1 MRDLIKGRLAR
12 LGNRAKYIIQPAVNA
27 ERLKVHAS
35 RDVIY
40 DFVCQAIMAIPVRK
54 TVELYGIDLVIVC
67 LVVIIEKSGGHHVE
81 GFVNVVNAGGKN
93 NEPASHGKH

>member
-1 MRDLIKGRLAR
+1 
-12 LGNRAKYIIQPAVNA
+12 
-27 ERLKVHAS
+27 
-35 RDVIY
+35 
-40 DFVCQAIMAIPVRK
+40 MAIPVRK

-93 NEPASHGKH
+93 NEPASHGKHYADIAETIILPSTGSNRGRKIIV